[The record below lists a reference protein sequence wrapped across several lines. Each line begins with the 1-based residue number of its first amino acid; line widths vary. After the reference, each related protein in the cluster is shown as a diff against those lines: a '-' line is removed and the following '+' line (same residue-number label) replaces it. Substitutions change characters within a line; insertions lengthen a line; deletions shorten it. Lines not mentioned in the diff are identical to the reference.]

1 MTKCELLTRISE
13 IQFVC
18 VELNLYI
25 DTHPDDADALSD
37 YYHYSTMLKSL
48 IESYEQQYGPLLGF
62 GHSATQRTYNDECRA
77 RLFCCAADRAKAK

>member
-1 MTKCELLTRISE
+1 MNKKDLLERISE

-37 YYHYSTMLKSL
+37 YASYSMMLKNL
-48 IESYEQQYGPLLGF
+48 ITTYEEQYGPLMGF
-62 GHSATQRTYNDECRA
+62 GHSDARTGSWVCSCWPFE
-77 RLFCCAADRAKAK
+77 

>member
-62 GHSATQRTYNDECRA
+62 GHSATHTGSWVCSEWP
-77 RLFCCAADRAKAK
+77 FE

>member
-37 YYHYSTMLKSL
+37 YYHYSNTDRCLVL
-48 IESYEQQYGPLLGF
+48 VIPQRRPAVGFAQNGPLNKE
-62 GHSATQRTYNDECRA
+62 A
-77 RLFCCAADRAKAK
+77 

>member
-48 IESYEQQYGPLLGF
+48 IPQRRPAVGFAQNGPLNKE
-62 GHSATQRTYNDECRA
+62 A
-77 RLFCCAADRAKAK
+77 

>member
-1 MTKCELLTRISE
+1 MNKKELLGRISE

-37 YYHYSTMLKSL
+37 YASYSMMLKSL
-48 IESYEQQYGPLLGF
+48 IKTYEEQYGPLMGF
-62 GHSATQRTYNDECRA
+62 GHSDTQTGSWVCSCWPFE
-77 RLFCCAADRAKAK
+77 

>member
-48 IESYEQQYGPLLGF
+48 IESYADRCLVSVIPQRRPAVGFAQNGPLNKE
-62 GHSATQRTYNDECRA
+62 A
-77 RLFCCAADRAKAK
+77 

>member
-48 IESYEQQYGPLLGF
+48 IESYEQQCRPAVGFAQNGPLNKE
-62 GHSATQRTYNDECRA
+62 A
-77 RLFCCAADRAKAK
+77 

>member
-37 YYHYSTMLKSL
+37 YYHYSTMLK
-48 IESYEQQYGPLLGF
+48 
-62 GHSATQRTYNDECRA
+62 
-77 RLFCCAADRAKAK
+77 

>member
-1 MTKCELLTRISE
+1 MDREDLLRRISQ

-37 YYHYSTMLKSL
+37 YYNYSVMLNEL
-48 IESYEQQYGPLLGF
+48 IASYERQFGPLLGF
-62 GHSATQRTYNDECRA
+62 GHSATTAGSWPCSEWP
-77 RLFCCAADRAKAK
+77 FE

>member
-1 MTKCELLTRISE
+1 MNKKELLERISE

-37 YYHYSTMLKSL
+37 YASYSMMLKNL
-48 IESYEQQYGPLLGF
+48 IKTYEEQYGPLMGF
-62 GHSATQRTYNDECRA
+62 GHSATEEGSWVCSCWP
-77 RLFCCAADRAKAK
+77 FE